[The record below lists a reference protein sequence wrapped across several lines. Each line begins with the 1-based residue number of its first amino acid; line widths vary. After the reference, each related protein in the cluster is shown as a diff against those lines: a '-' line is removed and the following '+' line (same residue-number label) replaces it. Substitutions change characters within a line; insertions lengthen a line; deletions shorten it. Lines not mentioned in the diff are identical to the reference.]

1 MATPVGHSIIGL
13 ACGRFYGSTTIGP
26 SWRWYLFAIV
36 AANAADFDFLPGLL
50 IGDVNRYHQFA
61 SHSIL
66 AALLFGGLV
75 ILATWRH
82 ASKPVALGVLSSII
96 YATHLVIDCFTMD
109 IRPPHGIPLLW
120 PVSQEHFIMPVTL
133 FGGVKHGVPGQSITV
148 VIGELFSWHNFK
160 GIALEVVVL
169 TPLLILLWAVA
180 ILRSRHVGESIATN
194 QSGFGRHHRKPT
206 KTDSSPR
213 ASGHE

>member
-50 IGDVNRYHQFA
+50 IGDINRYHQLA

-66 AALLFGGLV
+66 VALLFGGLV
-75 ILATWRH
+75 TLAAWRH
-82 ASKPVALGVLSSII
+82 TSNPVKWGVLSSII
-96 YATHLVIDCFTMD
+96 YATHLVVDCFTND
-109 IRPPHGIPLLW
+109 IRAPHGIPLFW
-120 PVSQEHFIMPVTL
+120 PFSQEHFIMPVTL
-133 FGGVKHGVPGQSITV
+133 FGGVKHGVPGQSISV
-148 VIGELFSWHNFK
+148 VIGEIFSWHNFK

-169 TPLLILLWAVA
+169 SPLLILSWAIA
-180 ILRSRHVGESIATN
+180 ILRARRVGESVGMN
-194 QSGFGRHHRKPT
+194 QQGFGGRDRKQAR
-206 KTDSSPR
+206 SE